1 MSKAGISIVELAMR
15 HRQIVFLIS
24 GILLAFGVFA
34 LIKMPKQEFP
44 SFTIRQG
51 VVVGVYPGA
60 TSAEVEEQLAK
71 PLERFLFSY
80 KEIKKEK
87 TYSQSRD
94 GIVYVFV
101 ELNDNVKNK
110 DEFWSKFK
118 HGLSQFKAE
127 LPSGVLALIANDD
140 FGDTSALLISLES
153 KDKTYHQLETY
164 LNELENRLRRIRSVS
179 NLRHY
184 GLQREQ
190 ISIYLN
196 KEKLA
201 AYGISSTSLFANLFS
216 HGLTTM
222 SGTVDNSRMVAPI
235 HIPDTYQKEKDIEEQ
250 IVYADP
256 SGNIIRLKDVA
267 HIVREYPTPDSYVE
281 TNGNKCLILSLEMQQ
296 GNNIIAY
303 GKEVDEVL
311 QKFQSELPQGV
322 TLKRI
327 ADQPR
332 VVDASLNNFLREMG
346 IAILA
351 VILVTIALLPL
362 RVATVAA
369 TSIPI
374 SVFMSLGIMYANGI
388 ELNTVTLAALIVVLG
403 MIVDNSIVIVDSY
416 MEKLD
421 HGMSRWYAAISS
433 AREYFK
439 AILSATLAISI
450 TFFPFLITMTGQ
462 MNDFVQFFPWTILIT
477 LTVSLAVAMLLI
489 PYLQYLFIRKGF
501 IQMKKEKGTTKPTL
515 LDKVQALYEKLL
527 YQSFRHPRYTMLI
540 SAVSVIIGVLLIMQ
554 TQQRLWPVAE
564 RDQFAVE
571 IYLPQGSSLKQ
582 TGTVCND
589 LEKTLKK
596 EPGITSITKFV
607 GTSSPRFHTT
617 YAPNIPGKNYAQF
630 IVNTVSPEATE
641 ELLDKYTNAYAFH
654 YPDTY
659 IKFKQMDF
667 QAVFAPIEI
676 RLSGDNIA
684 QLKSTADSLIRQVRS
699 INELTWI
706 RTNYEQMLPGAE
718 IDIDNV
724 EANRLGLTR
733 SLIAGNLAIRFNGL
747 PITTLWEG
755 DYPVTVK
762 LKADWEGNEP
772 KFSDIGNEHIT
783 SINPAVS
790 IPLRQVAKVRP
801 DWSDGQIVRRN
812 GVRTL
817 SIQMD
822 VKRGY
827 NTNEIFRKV
836 KKVTEK
842 ITLPASMEMSYG
854 GAREA
859 DEEAIPQ
866 IAGAL
871 VIAIFIIFMILVF
884 HFRKI
889 NMALLVLGSVLL
901 SVFGA
906 ALGLKIMGTELGMT
920 SILGFVSLMGII
932 VRNGIIM
939 LDYAE
944 EIRIKHRMTAKAAAI
959 EAGKRRMRPIFLT
972 SAAASMG
979 VVPMIISKSPLW
991 APMGTVIFFGTLG
1004 AMLFVVTVLPIAYWG
1019 IFKKCDAM
1027 IPQKNDR

>member
-1 MSKAGISIVELAMR
+1 MSRAKISVVELAMR
-15 HRQIVFLIS
+15 HRQIVLLITA
-24 GILLAFGVFA
+24 ILLIFGVFA

-51 VVVGVYPGA
+51 LVVGVYPGA

-94 GIVYVFV
+94 GIVYVYV
-101 ELNDNVKNK
+101 ELNDNVKDK

-118 HGLSQFKAE
+118 HGLSQFRAE

-153 KDKTYHQLETY
+153 KDKTYHQLENY
-164 LNELENRLRRIRSVS
+164 LDELESRLRRIKSVS

-190 ISIYLN
+190 ISIYLD

-201 AYGISSTSLFANLFS
+201 AYGISSSSLFANFYS
-216 HGLTTM
+216 HGITSV
-222 SGTVDNSRMVAPI
+222 SGSVDNSQLVAPI
-235 HIPDTYQKEKDIEEQ
+235 HIPDTYRKEQDIANQ
-250 IVYADP
+250 IVYSDP
-256 SGNIIRLKDVA
+256 KGNLIRLKDVA
-267 HIVREYPTPDSYVE
+267 RIVRGYPNPDSYVE
-281 TNGNKCLILSLEMQQ
+281 TNGNKCLILSMEMQQ

-311 QKFQSELPQGV
+311 KKFQAELPQSV
-322 TLKRI
+322 TMKRI
-327 ADQPR
+327 ADQPK
-332 VVDASLNNFLREMG
+332 VVNTSVNNFLREMG

-369 TSIPI
+369 TTIPI
-374 SVFMSLGIMYANGI
+374 SVFISMGIMFAFGI

-439 AILSATLAISI
+439 AIFSATLAISI
-450 TFFPFLITMTGQ
+450 TFFPFLITMSGQ
-462 MNDFVQFFPWTILIT
+462 MNDFVLFFPWTILIT
-477 LTVSLAVAMLLI
+477 LFVSLAVAMLLI
-489 PYLQYLFIRKGF
+489 PYMQYLFIRKGF
-501 IQMKKEKGTTKPTL
+501 IQLKKEKGSDKPSF
-515 LDKVQALYEKLL
+515 LDKIQALYDQLL
-527 YQSFRHPRYTMLI
+527 ALVFRHPRVTLMI
-540 SAVSVIIGVLLIMQ
+540 SALCVVIGGLVISQ
-554 TQQRLWPVAE
+554 SKQRLWPVAE

-571 IYLPQGSSLKQ
+571 IYLPQGSSLQQ
-582 TGTVCND
+582 TVSICND
-589 LEKTLKK
+589 LEKTLRK
-596 EPGITSITKFV
+596 ESEVTAITKFV

-617 YAPNIPGKNYAQF
+617 YAPNLPGKNYAQF
-630 IVNTVSPEATE
+630 IVNTSSEESTE
-641 ELLDKYTNAYAFH
+641 ELLDKYTNAYAYH
-654 YPDTY
+654 YPKAY
-659 IKFKQMDF
+659 VKFKQMDF
-667 QAVFAPIEI
+667 QAVSAPIEV

-684 QLKSTADSLIRQVRS
+684 QLKSSADSVIRQLRK
-699 INELTWI
+699 INELVYI

-718 IDIDNV
+718 VDIDNV

-755 DYPVTVK
+755 DYPVAVK
-762 LKADWEGNEP
+762 LKADWKDNEP

-783 SINPAVS
+783 SINPMVS
-790 IPLRQVAKVRP
+790 VPLRQVAKIRP
-801 DWSDGQIVRRN
+801 DWTDGQIVRRN

-817 SIQMD
+817 SVQAE

-827 NTNEIFRKV
+827 NTGEIF
-836 KKVTEK
+836 KKVQATVDQ
-842 ITLPASMEMSYG
+842 ISLPASVEKNYG
-854 GAREA
+854 GAHEA
-859 DEEAIPQ
+859 DEEAKPQ
-866 IAGAL
+866 IAGGL
-871 VIAIFIIFMILVF
+871 IIAIFVIFMILVF
-884 HFRKI
+884 HFKKI
-889 NMALLVLGSVLL
+889 NMALIVLGSTVLSL
-901 SVFGA
+901 FGA
-906 ALGLKIMGTELGMT
+906 AIGLMVMNTELGMT
-920 SILGFVSLMGII
+920 AILGFVSLMGII

-939 LDYAE
+939 FDYAE
-944 EIRIKHRMTAKAAAI
+944 EIRLKHKLTAKDAAF

-979 VVPMIISKSPLW
+979 VVPMIISKSALW

-1004 AMLFVVTVLPIAYWG
+1004 SMFFIVTVLPLVYWG
-1019 IFKKCDAM
+1019 IFRKCDAL
-1027 IPQKNDR
+1027 ILRK